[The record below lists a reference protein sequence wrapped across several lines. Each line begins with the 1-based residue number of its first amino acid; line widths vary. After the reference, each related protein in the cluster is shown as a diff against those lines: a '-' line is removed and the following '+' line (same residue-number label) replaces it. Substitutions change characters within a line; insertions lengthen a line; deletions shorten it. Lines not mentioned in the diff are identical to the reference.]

1 MACAVQPPGCGC
13 TLVANVCAQV
23 ARCRV
28 LHLNGYDLQRRD
40 VRNERYTARPPSPRA
55 PSDATLARTNGFDT
69 PSHAQC
75 SLTPRTQ
82 PCRLVRDTFED
93 ARQDEPAIIVID
105 CVDALNPESPTTR
118 RTFTELAVQM
128 QGRDP
133 QPVVIG
139 LTSRPWKM
147 NPYMR
152 RR

>member
-1 MACAVQPPGCGC
+1 MCETNGTPPG
-13 TLVANVCAQV
+13 
-23 ARCRV
+23 
-28 LHLNGYDLQRRD
+28 
-40 VRNERYTARPPSPRA
+40 PPPPA
-55 PSDATLARTNGFDT
+55 PSDATLACIARTNGFDT

-75 SLTPRTQ
+75 SPTPRAQ
-82 PCRLVRDTFED
+82 PRRLVRDTFED